1 MMIINYILSL
11 GGRTLMLSKILDLE
25 PSSLMAFRSGIFII
39 REQISTVCATYPKA
53 IDNSVGVDLVS
64 IYDSASGR

>member
-1 MMIINYILSL
+1 
-11 GGRTLMLSKILDLE
+11 MLSKILDLD
-25 PSSLMAFRSGIFII
+25 PSSLMGFLNGIFII

-53 IDNSVGVDLVS
+53 IDNSVGVDFVS